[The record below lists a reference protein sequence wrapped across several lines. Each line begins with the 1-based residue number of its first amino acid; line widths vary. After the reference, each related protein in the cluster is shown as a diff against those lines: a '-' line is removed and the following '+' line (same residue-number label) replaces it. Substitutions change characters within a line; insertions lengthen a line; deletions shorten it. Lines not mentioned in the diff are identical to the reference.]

1 VHRVAH
7 SDFVSSALDPRLRSR
22 KIAALA
28 IVAFA
33 YPILVTLI
41 FFPTPSSDLREH
53 IDWGLHFPL
62 YTWKHPPLQSWLAG
76 LIALSGARDAW
87 TYTLSAQMLNVVGV
101 VYLVRTAQVFVGG
114 TAAPAI
120 VIAVCGCIYF
130 VGAVVSFV
138 INADQILFCLWSGTL
153 FHALAASRRDRWRD
167 WFALG
172 CFASLSLLTKYF
184 SVVLIVALLCAGA
197 RVLAGRLFAN
207 PRLYVAA
214 LVCAGIFA
222 VHAIAVLAHPDSLQ
236 YGMLHFH
243 PIGVFFPRLVPLL
256 YLVVSILIY
265 GFPFLF
271 AVGIA
276 AYRGHVRFVT
286 RPMGDARRLIVATV
300 LIVVLFLAL
309 SILFGG
315 LDYEPRYALPVFGP
329 IVLAGL
335 CVIEIDPKGLRWCS
349 LAALS
354 VWSLFLVGT
363 CLYAITFVNDK
374 LREPAVAAAAILGA
388 EWDARYPCGPSYILG
403 DGRTAHVLAIY
414 YFLRPITGVSPDDF
428 RFAQWIDKERL
439 AQLGA
444 IVAGTPDTSYQIEF
458 TFGFLTH
465 TTVQTISLPFRRTFS
480 SRQYRYIY
488 SFVAPLN
495 CAAPS
500 TVK

>member
-138 INADQILFCLWSGTL
+138 INADQIL
-153 FHALAASRRDRWRD
+153 
-167 WFALG
+167 
-172 CFASLSLLTKYF
+172 
-184 SVVLIVALLCAGA
+184 
-197 RVLAGRLFAN
+197 
-207 PRLYVAA
+207 
-214 LVCAGIFA
+214 
-222 VHAIAVLAHPDSLQ
+222 
-236 YGMLHFH
+236 
-243 PIGVFFPRLVPLL
+243 
-256 YLVVSILIY
+256 
-265 GFPFLF
+265 
-271 AVGIA
+271 
-276 AYRGHVRFVT
+276 
-286 RPMGDARRLIVATV
+286 
-300 LIVVLFLAL
+300 
-309 SILFGG
+309 
-315 LDYEPRYALPVFGP
+315 
-329 IVLAGL
+329 
-335 CVIEIDPKGLRWCS
+335 
-349 LAALS
+349 
-354 VWSLFLVGT
+354 
-363 CLYAITFVNDK
+363 
-374 LREPAVAAAAILGA
+374 
-388 EWDARYPCGPSYILG
+388 
-403 DGRTAHVLAIY
+403 
-414 YFLRPITGVSPDDF
+414 
-428 RFAQWIDKERL
+428 
-439 AQLGA
+439 
-444 IVAGTPDTSYQIEF
+444 
-458 TFGFLTH
+458 TH
-465 TTVQTISLPFRRTFS
+465 TTFQTISLPLS
-480 SRQYRYIY
+480 HPISPRQYRYIY

-495 CAAPS
+495 CAAPG